1 MARSRERGTGSV
13 YLKEDPNNPGQKLRT
28 WWISYYVDGKRKRES
43 SKSRKKSDAQALL
56 KRRMGEHALGLEIGD
71 EEKRLTFEDLEAGFR
86 RSYENSGRRSLRRA
100 GNAWDRLRDNFG
112 NWKARA
118 ISANALETY
127 AAERLKEAAPA
138 TVQYELAVL
147 RRAMSLA
154 VKKGQLRSRPHFP
167 HVGVHNARTG
177 FFTRDEMEKIATEIG
192 PELGNLVR
200 VAFWT
205 GWRRGELL
213 TLKWADVD
221 WEAGVLRLR
230 PTSTIAGTT
239 TKNNE
244 GRVFPFRRL
253 LPLEDALRAQRAYT
267 DDVARRTGTIPQYVF
282 HRDGKQIGHFRR
294 AWASACERAG
304 VKLSRDRVFHS
315 LRASAA
321 RNLTAAGVPEHV
333 AMRLMGHKTR
343 IMFERYSITTEGDL
357 HEAVG
362 RLAGG
367 APDAGVVPLKAAA
380 PADQQTVKFRAEG

>member
-1 MARSRERGTGSV
+1 
-13 YLKEDPNNPGQKLRT
+13 L
-28 WWISYYVDGKRKRES
+28 
-43 SKSRKKSDAQALL
+43 
-56 KRRMGEHALGLEIGD
+56 
-71 EEKRLTFEDLEAGFR
+71 
-86 RSYENSGRRSLRRA
+86 YENSGRRSLRRA
-100 GNAWDRLRDNFG
+100 GNAWDHLRDHFG
-112 NWKARA
+112 GWKARA

-127 AAERLKEAAPA
+127 TAERLKEAAPA

-177 FFTRDEMEKIATEIG
+177 FFTREEMEKIATEID

-253 LPLEDALRAQRAYT
+253 PPLEEALRAQWAYREE
-267 DDVARRTGTIPQYVF
+267 VARRTGKFPNPDYVF
-282 HRDGKQIGHFRR
+282 HREGKQIGQFRKT
-294 AWASACERAG
+294 WASACERAG

-362 RLAGG
+362 RLSG
-367 APDAGVVPLKAAA
+367 AAPERGVLPLK
-380 PADQQTVKFRAEG
+380 TAEA

>member
-1 MARSRERGTGSV
+1 M
-13 YLKEDPNNPGQKLRT
+13 
-28 WWISYYVDGKRKRES
+28 
-43 SKSRKKSDAQALL
+43 
-56 KRRMGEHALGLEIGD
+56 GD
-71 EEKRLTFEDLEAGFR
+71 EAKRLTFEDLEAGFR

-100 GNAWDRLRDNFG
+100 GNAWDRLREHFG
-112 NWKARA
+112 GWKARA
-118 ISANALETY
+118 ITANALESY

-147 RRAMSLA
+147 RRAMTLA
-154 VKKGQLRSRPHFP
+154 VKKNQLRSRPHFP

-177 FFTRDEMEKIATEIG
+177 FFTRDEMEKIAAEIG
-192 PELGNLVR
+192 PQLGNLVR

-205 GWRRGELL
+205 GWRQGELL
-213 TLKWADVD
+213 NLKWADVD
-221 WEAGVLRLR
+221 WGAGVLRLR

-239 TKNNE
+239 TKTNE
-244 GRVFPFRRL
+244 GRVFPFRPL
-253 LPLEDALRAQRAYT
+253 PPLEEALRAQRTYT
-267 DDVARRTGTIPQYVF
+267 DEVARRTGTIPQYVF
-282 HRDGKQIGHFRR
+282 HREGEQIREFRT

-362 RLAGG
+362 RLNRA
-367 APDAGVVPLKAAA
+367 APDTEVVPLKAAEAMIPSPITSSPSCKASRPAGRVGTFTPRSRRRRDALRHPAEGQGRGRLPSGFSLLVPLQGYPA
-380 PADQQTVKFRAEG
+380 PAGSMGRAQTCGEPD

>member
-1 MARSRERGTGSV
+1 M
-13 YLKEDPNNPGQKLRT
+13 
-28 WWISYYVDGKRKRES
+28 
-43 SKSRKKSDAQALL
+43 
-56 KRRMGEHALGLEIGD
+56 
-71 EEKRLTFEDLEAGFR
+71 
-86 RSYENSGRRSLRRA
+86 
-100 GNAWDRLRDNFG
+100 
-112 NWKARA
+112 
-118 ISANALETY
+118 
-127 AAERLKEAAPA
+127 
-138 TVQYELAVL
+138 QYELAVL

-177 FFTRDEMEKIATEIG
+177 FFTRDEMERIATEIG

-213 TLKWADVD
+213 SLKWADVD

-230 PTSTIAGTT
+230 PTSAIAGTT

-244 GRVFPFRRL
+244 GRVFPFSRL
-253 LPLEDALRAQRAYT
+253 PALQEALHAQRAYT

-282 HRDGKQIGHFRR
+282 HRNGERIREFRR
-294 AWASACERAG
+294 AWVSACRAAG

-321 RNLTAAGVPEHV
+321 RNLTAGGVAEQV

-343 IMFERYSITTEGDL
+343 IMFERYSITTESDL
-357 HEAVG
+357 H
-362 RLAGG
+362 
-367 APDAGVVPLKAAA
+367 
-380 PADQQTVKFRAEG
+380 